1 MFGLTI
7 RSIIDVTKEASNTWK
22 RIKNF
27 SLDIYDALNKK
38 TLKEIKDTVM
48 INKNLNMSNIKMK
61 LRSVVLKGKIKNSRI
76 TINFKFKKKNDIINL
91 IKKNMSK
98 GKIK

>member
-27 SLDIYDALNKK
+27 SLDIYDVLNKK

-48 INKNLNMSNIKMK
+48 INKP
-61 LRSVVLKGKIKNSRI
+61 RRAHAQ
-76 TINFKFKKKNDIINL
+76 
-91 IKKNMSK
+91 
-98 GKIK
+98 

>member
-1 MFGLTI
+1 
-7 RSIIDVTKEASNTWK
+7 
-22 RIKNF
+22 
-27 SLDIYDALNKK
+27 
-38 TLKEIKDTVM
+38 M